1 MSAVVH
7 ITPKDAASG
16 VKMSVLENLTGA
28 AFGQRRKML
37 RQSLKGVPG
46 ALAALHK
53 TGIAE
58 DRRPETINIAE
69 WCALAREVG

>member
-46 ALAALHK
+46 ALEALHK
-53 TGIAE
+53 TCIAE
-58 DRRPETINIAE
+58 DRRPESINIAE

>member
-1 MSAVVH
+1 
-7 ITPKDAASG
+7 
-16 VKMSVLENLTGA
+16 MSVLENLTGA

-46 ALAALHK
+46 ALKALHK

-58 DRRPETINIAE
+58 DRRPETVNIAE
-69 WCALAREVG
+69 WCALAKEIG

>member
-7 ITPKDAASG
+7 ITPKDAPAG
-16 VKMSVLENLTGA
+16 VKMSVLENLTAA

-37 RQSLKGVPG
+37 RQSLKGVPR
-46 ALAALHK
+46 ALAALSI

-58 DRRPETINIAE
+58 DRRPETVSIAE